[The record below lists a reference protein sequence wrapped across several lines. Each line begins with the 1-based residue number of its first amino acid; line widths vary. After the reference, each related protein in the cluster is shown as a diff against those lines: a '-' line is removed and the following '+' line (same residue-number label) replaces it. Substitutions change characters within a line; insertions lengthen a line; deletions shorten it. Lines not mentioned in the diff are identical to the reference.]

1 MLKLDC
7 FACAFMKQSLIVAGM
22 NKELI
27 RGGLKALV
35 LFVLIYAI
43 VWLRIKVVCFLI
55 MWLILKTL
63 DSLFSS
69 NFHLNLVAFFF
80 LVPWE
85 KKIVLEVSS
94 TITPINHV
102 TWPTRNPH
110 VLHFETW
117 PMSQIP
123 RDLHL
128 PNVSYFLKKRKLRD
142 VYQTFTIELF

>member
-63 DSLFSS
+63 DSLQFP
-69 NFHLNLVAFFF
+69 FEPGRFFF

-123 RDLHL
+123 RDLNL

-142 VYQTFTIELF
+142 VYQKFTIELF

>member
-55 MWLILKTL
+55 M
-63 DSLFSS
+63 
-69 NFHLNLVAFFF
+69 
-80 LVPWE
+80 
-85 KKIVLEVSS
+85 
-94 TITPINHV
+94 
-102 TWPTRNPH
+102 
-110 VLHFETW
+110 
-117 PMSQIP
+117 
-123 RDLHL
+123 
-128 PNVSYFLKKRKLRD
+128 
-142 VYQTFTIELF
+142 